1 MSTGRKIPQRSCVAC
16 AKKLSKRQFI
26 RIVRTPQGAVT
37 VDTTGKMAGRGAYLC
52 WSETCWTRGMNK
64 GGLERSLKVN
74 LSVQDRAQL
83 LEFYEKAIAG
93 SPSKEN

>member
-1 MSTGRKIPQRSCVAC
+1 
-16 AKKLSKRQFI
+16 
-26 RIVRTPQGAVT
+26 
-37 VDTTGKMAGRGAYLC
+37 
-52 WSETCWTRGMNK
+52 MNK